1 MENLSSRVNGDNM
14 VDKIII
20 DDLKPHRGERKVTIC
35 NKQKKQGFVSPCFS
49 SFPV

>member
-20 DDLKPHRGERKVTIC
+20 DDLKPHRGDRIVAPSKPKSAKFIFYGV
-35 NKQKKQGFVSPCFS
+35 FVHSY
-49 SFPV
+49 